1 MLLFK
6 WDVKPRKKVLS
17 GFVLRI
23 HPWNPLSRISVFPQ
37 HCFTLHF
44 KYTVVMNKKNAS
56 NTPRSIFP
64 VHLKCWSFT
73 WICIAVLFQNQ
84 HKPSSVCTMKPIWC
98 CSIPIPSGRSWKKR
112 RVHREALLHE
122 RLYNEDSEEEKQRE
136 KDEKEAM
143 SVEGSGCKSLYYLEK
158 VVTFKDC

>member
-44 KYTVVMNKKNAS
+44 KYTVVMNKK
-56 NTPRSIFP
+56 
-64 VHLKCWSFT
+64 KC
-73 WICIAVLFQNQ
+73 FQNTKVHISCSFEMLIFHVNLYSSPFQKQ

-112 RVHREALLHE
+112 WVHREALLHE

-143 SVEGSGCKSLYYLEK
+143 SVEGSGCKSLDYLEK